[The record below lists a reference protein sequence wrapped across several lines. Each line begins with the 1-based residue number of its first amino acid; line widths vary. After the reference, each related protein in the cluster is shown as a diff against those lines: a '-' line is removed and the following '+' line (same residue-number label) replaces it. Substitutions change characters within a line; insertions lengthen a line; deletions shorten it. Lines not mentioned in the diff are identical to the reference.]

1 MERKICPASAPLMK
15 DTIDVASGYM
25 QCTQHPHFTNTL
37 MMPTSTT
44 FDFFSTNHDTL
55 NMEEGQTPQFHVD
68 VGQSTN
74 VIGRDD
80 RGHYVNQQGRISRN
94 SSTQD

>member
-1 MERKICPASAPLMK
+1 
-15 DTIDVASGYM
+15 
-25 QCTQHPHFTNTL
+25 
-37 MMPTSTT
+37 MPTSTT

-80 RGHYVNQQGRISRN
+80 RGHYVNQQGRISHNMRS
-94 SSTQD
+94 SSTQEKVYVHMNIVSSFNVLFISMIG

>member
-1 MERKICPASAPLMK
+1 MFLMK
-15 DTIDVASGYM
+15 NKVIQLDMRIFHFNLIFKIS
-25 QCTQHPHFTNTL
+25 TQHPHFTNTL